1 MTPQGRTDLGVLQEV
16 SDFLKASSESLLD
29 IVMANAISS
38 YLEKHVEPHV
48 GKVAHNM
55 AVGSSTF
62 FGTFFSRNQLA
73 PIKVVQCST
82 RKPRIWVLPKSS
94 LILTKTIVLRTAL
107 SPHQVR
113 SQPTSLL
120 CSASKTSKRSTK
132 ANPRCAHRKRSTSTR
147 AAS

>member
-55 AVGSSTF
+55 AVGVFHLLWHFLSS
-62 FGTFFSRNQLA
+62 
-73 PIKVVQCST
+73 
-82 RKPRIWVLPKSS
+82 KP
-94 LILTKTIVLRTAL
+94 TG
-107 SPHQVR
+107 PHQGCPVQH
-113 SQPTSLL
+113 SQTAHMGTAEVIADFDEDNSPAYSPLSSPSPQPT
-120 CSASKTSKRSTK
+120 
-132 ANPRCAHRKRSTSTR
+132 H
-147 AAS
+147 